1 MAPIVIDE
9 TRIRPPVELD
19 RKELLDQL
27 ERIVTSSHFRN
38 SKRYPSFLRFI
49 VERTVED
56 NTEVLKERNLGT
68 EVFGRPSDY
77 DTSADPIV
85 RVTAGEVRKRIA
97 QYYQTPGHEL
107 ELRIDLPLGSYV
119 PHFYPAGYLAGQDV
133 HELEGA
139 ENSLPLEASVAPIT
153 ADMVSEDEE
162 VLPKVDPPS
171 VKGIKSLASR
181 WLVVGFSVLLLMA
194 ILGASFAG
202 VSLFR
207 RRSHSRGL
215 DYFWQ
220 SFTPSNETLIVMG
233 VHFSD
238 ATGRALPADPGASI
252 VRNEQQ
258 TALSAMVMSDMV
270 PVSDVVSYSKLTDL
284 LTRRS
289 IPYRTKG
296 STEATLDE
304 LRSGPVVLVG
314 GFNNLWTMR
323 LTAAL
328 RYRLVPKTETVNEIQ
343 DSQHPAT
350 TWTFDNLQPAIVNSR
365 DYAIVASYYDTTIE
379 QHVVIA
385 AGIGKNGTLAA
396 SEFLTTDRH
405 LKDWLTE
412 EKIPANRNVEL
423 VLSTDVLDG
432 EPGPP
437 HVIAFAVW

>member
-1 MAPIVIDE
+1 
-9 TRIRPPVELD
+9 
-19 RKELLDQL
+19 
-27 ERIVTSSHFRN
+27 
-38 SKRYPSFLRFI
+38 
-49 VERTVED
+49 
-56 NTEVLKERNLGT
+56 
-68 EVFGRPSDY
+68 
-77 DTSADPIV
+77 
-85 RVTAGEVRKRIA
+85 
-97 QYYQTPGHEL
+97 
-107 ELRIDLPLGSYV
+107 
-119 PHFYPAGYLAGQDV
+119 
-133 HELEGA
+133 
-139 ENSLPLEASVAPIT
+139 
-153 ADMVSEDEE
+153 
-162 VLPKVDPPS
+162 
-171 VKGIKSLASR
+171 
-181 WLVVGFSVLLLMA
+181 
-194 ILGASFAG
+194 
-202 VSLFR
+202 
-207 RRSHSRGL
+207 
-215 DYFWQ
+215 
-220 SFTPSNETLIVMG
+220 
-233 VHFSD
+233 
-238 ATGRALPADPGASI
+238 
-252 VRNEQQ
+252 
-258 TALSAMVMSDMV
+258 MVMSDMV